1 MTYFIDFSIMK
12 KSEKKRPHLDRVKQE
27 KKSGLSIFFA
37 DLLSICISPRII
49 SNAKLKKHI
58 LSGYK

>member
-27 KKSGLSIFFA
+27 KRA
-37 DLLSICISPRII
+37 D
-49 SNAKLKKHI
+49 
-58 LSGYK
+58 

>member
-27 KKSGLSIFFA
+27 KKSGLSIF
-37 DLLSICISPRII
+37 LLIYYPFVS
-49 SNAKLKKHI
+49 ALE
-58 LSGYK
+58 